1 MPTVTD
7 AACDLLLTNAVVLT
21 MDSQFTVHRPGAIAV
36 TADSI
41 VAVGPA
47 ALAYQAA
54 ETIDCGGRVVL
65 PGLVNAH
72 THAPMTL
79 LRGLADDL
87 RLDVWLMG
95 YMMPVE
101 RAFVSPGF
109 VGLGTRLACAEMIR
123 SGVTCFADMYYFED
137 AVADATAAAGMRALC
152 AQTVLRFPTP
162 DATSYEESLARA
174 RDFIQRWRGHPLV
187 VPAPA
192 PHAPYT
198 CTPEILRACAELAV
212 EFDVPLHIH
221 LSETAQE
228 VDDSRRLH
236 GMPVVPWVKKHGL
249 FDAKVLAA
257 HCVHVDEG
265 EIRALKNANAGV
277 AHNPTSNLK
286 LGAGVAPAARMLA
299 LGVNV
304 GIGTD
309 GAASNNDLDM
319 FEEMRLAALVAKG
332 TSGDPTAI
340 PARTALAMATRIGA
354 SAMHMDH
361 LIGSLEAGKRADLI
375 VLDLDRIHNVPA
387 FRHDASGIYG
397 QIVYASKSTDVVD
410 VMCNGRWLMRDRAL
424 LTLDERELREA
435 ARGEASR
442 VDAFLS
448 SREVSVL
455 QKLVAVGGAVE
466 QESFEV
472 QVKARVPSPEP
483 VMAAIGGDRL
493 TVIRSSHYHQYDTY
507 WSFEDPD
514 QGWLRYREDEFLDE
528 AGTVTG
534 ARSRLTLTGRTRED
548 HFGAVLLSRSR
559 YYAPATHSARFYREY
574 FRPAAER
581 IVEKDR
587 RRWLV
592 AYRGVEFY
600 VHLDRLLNPVHDE
613 YFIEVK
619 SRTWSRRDARDKAA
633 VITDLLA
640 LLGASPDDTISDG
653 YADLAA
659 G

>member
-1 MPTVTD
+1 MDAPT
-7 AACDLLLTNAVVLT
+7 CDLLLINGVVLT
-21 MDSQFTVHRPGAIAV
+21 MDSHFTLHRSGGVAIAGD
-36 TADSI
+36 AI
-41 VAVGPA
+41 VAVGPG
-47 ALAYQAA
+47 ALTYRAA
-54 ETIDCGGRVVL
+54 ETIDCGGRVIM

-72 THAPMTL
+72 THVPMTL

-95 YMMPVE
+95 YVMPVE
-101 RAFVSPGF
+101 RAFVSPDF
-109 VGLGTRLACAEMIR
+109 VRLGTRLACAEMIR

-137 AVADATAAAGMRALC
+137 TIAEATAAAGMRALC
-152 AQTVLRFPTP
+152 GQTVLRFPTP
-162 DATSYEESLARA
+162 DATSFEESLALA
-174 RDFIQRWRGHPLV
+174 RDFIGRWRGHPLI

-228 VDDSRRLH
+228 VDESRRLN
-236 GMPVVPWVKKHGL
+236 GMPGVPWVKKHGL
-249 FDAKVLAA
+249 FDAKVVAA
-257 HCVHVDEG
+257 HCVHVDDG

-286 LGAGVAPAARMLA
+286 LAAGVAPVTRMLE

-319 FEEMRLAALVAKG
+319 FEEVRLAALVAKG
-332 TSGDPTAI
+332 TTGDPTAI

-354 SAMHMDH
+354 AALHMGD
-361 LIGSLEAGKRADLI
+361 LTGSLEPGKRADLVI
-375 VLDLDRIHNVPA
+375 LDLDRLHNVPA
-387 FRHDASGIYG
+387 FGHDAGGIYG

-410 VMCNGRWLMRDRAL
+410 VMCNGRWLMRDRVL
-424 LTLDERELREA
+424 LTLDEQELRAA
-435 ARGEASR
+435 ARGEAAR
-442 VDAFLS
+442 VDTFLT

-472 QVKARVPSPEP
+472 QVKARVP
-483 VMAAIGGDRL
+483 AAEQVLAVINSDL
-493 TVIRSSHYHQYDTY
+493 VTVVRSSHYHQYDTY
-507 WSFEDPD
+507 WSFEDPE
-514 QGWLRYREDEFLDE
+514 QGWLRYREDEFLDA
-528 AGTVTG
+528 AGAVTG
-534 ARSRLTLTGRTRED
+534 ARARLTLTGRTRED
-548 HFGAVLLSRSR
+548 RFGAVLLSRSR

-592 AYRGVEFY
+592 AFRGVEFY
-600 VHLDRLLNPVHDE
+600 VHLDRLIAPPHDG
-613 YFIEVK
+613 YFVEVK

-640 LLGASPDDTISDG
+640 LFGTSPDDTLSDG

-659 G
+659 PGG